1 MYMLDIFALGLLI
14 VNMFLG
20 RPLLEYAESEEAQ
33 GELCKVI
40 LGKPTMRELQDMGLP
55 STEETTDVNG
65 HNVEVR
71 LVPVLHEV
79 LLN

>member
-1 MYMLDIFALGLLI
+1 
-14 VNMFLG
+14 
-20 RPLLEYAESEEAQ
+20 
-33 GELCKVI
+33 
-40 LGKPTMRELQDMGLP
+40 MRELQDMDLP